1 MLDAGR
7 MVIANEG
14 ARCDW
19 VVAFGNRR
27 TGSSHHGVSD
37 VHYLACSTTRA
48 PRITF
53 SYLTAGPRSFQHLV
67 FMSQPRLATSGAC
80 YSDPLDG
87 SFHIRSVSRHIS
99 ATDGYHDWNMLFGDA
114 FVDD

>member
-14 ARCDW
+14 VRYDW

-37 VHYLACSTTRA
+37 VSLACSTTRA
-48 PRITF
+48 PRIASTVSPISLLDQEF
-53 SYLTAGPRSFQHLV
+53 LSVQRS
-67 FMSQPRLATSGAC
+67 RLDLGLLAAHAIRNC
-80 YSDPLDG
+80 LDVG
-87 SFHIRSVSRHIS
+87 FRTRSVSQH
-99 ATDGYHDWNMLFGDA
+99 A
-114 FVDD
+114 